1 MNPDQ
6 YQSTNKLAE
15 NPYPER
21 SHLLLEGILD
31 IAPSQYG
38 ALGGS
43 SGFYIASQGVDL
55 TKLIKLGNRIKGF
68 SPKEL
73 EAKVWHNTFTS
84 SGGDLNDRFRSLPF
98 MIFSGYN
105 PLALTDHAHFYMNNV
120 YVTSEDESATYLQII
135 HVANAIPGRVQS
147 FSYKI
152 YNTIYEFTDT
162 L

>member
-1 MNPDQ
+1 MNPDS

-31 IAPSQYG
+31 IEPSEYQ
-38 ALGGS
+38 ALAGS
-43 SGFYIASQGVDL
+43 SGFYIASKGVDL
-55 TKLIKLGNRIKGF
+55 SNLIKLGNRIKGF
-68 SPKEL
+68 TPKEL
-73 EAKVWHNTFTS
+73 EARVWHDTFTN
-84 SGGDLNDRFRSLPF
+84 SGGDLNDTFRPLPF
-98 MIFSGYN
+98 VLFSGYN
-105 PLALTDHAHFYMNNV
+105 PLAVQHHAHFFMNNV
-120 YVTSEDESATYLQII
+120 YVTSEDLSATYLQII
-135 HVANAIPGRVQS
+135 DVVNAVPGRTQS